1 MAEGFSEQ
9 RGAIFGYGTKA
20 TEDTGMVLK
29 MTTVEEPKRRKLSKA
44 PVHNLNEERSV
55 GFISYEISIRWKWFL
70 ETASRKMLINK
81 SKDILDKTDPSEMKK
96 YIIPANEIKEIKLQW
111 QERLKE

>member
-9 RGAIFGYGTKA
+9 RGAIFGFGLKA
-20 TEDTGMVLK
+20 TEETGTVLLK
-29 MTTVEEPKRRKLSKA
+29 MTTVEEPKRRKLSKS

-55 GFISYEISIRWKWFL
+55 GFISYEISIWGKRFL

-81 SKDILDKTDPSEMKK
+81 SKDILDKTDP
-96 YIIPANEIKEIKLQW
+96 
-111 QERLKE
+111 